1 MTTEG
6 QVQDLLDRV
15 AALQGTVVRERLAD
29 ELIKKPELGDAL
41 VKQITE
47 LLDAV
52 VASDNEQPLPPDK
65 GLGQLVGVGPEA
77 AAELRETRLPHGVEQ
92 YDEAV
97 ASERIVAVADL
108 YYIYQHEKLGVFR
121 AIQKLQQL

>member
-29 ELIKKPELGDAL
+29 ELIKRPDLGDAL
-41 VKQITE
+41 VKKMSE

-52 VASDNEQPLPPDK
+52 VIADNAQPVPVRKPPPSSRRPGCHTASSSTTRPS
-65 GLGQLVGVGPEA
+65 
-77 AAELRETRLPHGVEQ
+77 LRNASSRLPICTTSTSTKSLEC
-92 YDEAV
+92 
-97 ASERIVAVADL
+97 S
-108 YYIYQHEKLGVFR
+108 
-121 AIQKLQQL
+121 